1 MAIDPPAELQF
12 SDAEGDC
19 TFSKTGSVI
28 SLTPS
33 CTLAASG
40 TATGTMAA
48 DIIDIKEKLEEI
60 KNGTYWANQGVDVP
74 TDPTAATGV
83 PAFTNGPSGYL
94 MALNIATNDGHMV
107 HYGNDNFWES
117 QTGTGGATGSSA
129 LRWTK
134 DFKDTTVFNMAAD
147 QIMVAVH
154 VDGVVKAWREYH
166 ASNKGA
172 SLQSYLANPRLP
184 GPGSCS
190 RKITNG
196 IISTSGKDDIDS
208 RDPLLRNY
216 DELFAN
222 CDNECTGGPDYNRLS
237 AKSSAGECYSNQGW
251 GIGTWYDYPGTTNVP
266 RCDAVYHEDQ
276 TWGDDA
282 GAPVGGIIGSDCTM
296 LTCPHCQQSGDQLDY
311 AIFVKA

>member
-1 MAIDPPAELQF
+1 
-12 SDAEGDC
+12 
-19 TFSKTGSVI
+19 VI

-40 TATGTMAA
+40 TGTATGTMAA
-48 DIIDIKEKLEEI
+48 DILDIKEKLEEI

-172 SLQSYLANPRLP
+172 SLQSYLANPRFPVLALAL
-184 GPGSCS
+184 GRSQM
-190 RKITNG
+190 
-196 IISTSGKDDIDS
+196 
-208 RDPLLRNY
+208 
-216 DELFAN
+216 ELFL
-222 CDNECTGGPDYNRLS
+222 RLEKTISIHVTPCS
-237 AKSSAGECYSNQGW
+237 ATTTNFLRTATTSALADPITTVSVPSPAQASATATRAGALV
-251 GIGTWYDYPGTTNVP
+251 PGTTTLAPPTFPVATP
-266 RCDAVYHEDQ
+266 STTKTRPGATMPVRQSAVSS
-276 TWGDDA
+276 
-282 GAPVGGIIGSDCTM
+282 APTAPCSPARTARSRATPTRTLSTSSNPLLLNPSLRVM
-296 LTCPHCQQSGDQLDY
+296 
-311 AIFVKA
+311 KW